1 MVAHDRNAAAA
12 VDTLPKRDIA
22 LIGLWH
28 LGSVSAAG
36 WSHLGRRVLAWDPD
50 QKLRET
56 IRSGRAPVAEPD
68 VDAELSAALAR
79 GALTIVDD
87 PVSAVGRARVTH
99 LAFDT
104 QLDAGNHPD
113 DPRLDEAVR
122 VFAAAAPDGALLLV
136 SSQIPVGSCRR
147 WKEELDAEAR
157 GLLLAHAPENLR
169 LGSALNDFVCPSRLV
184 IGADDDDAY
193 DRAAETLS
201 PLQATPIRVRL
212 ASAEMAKHA
221 TNAYL
226 GVCIALANDLA
237 WLSLHAGADPIEVTE
252 ALRADSRVAPSA
264 PLRPG
269 TAFSGATLIRDLT
282 TLRALGEQCGRSDL
296 FDAVIR
302 TNELHATVALTWL
315 EESLGSI
322 EGKHVAVAG
331 LTYKAGTSTLRDSLP
346 LRLITDLLNR
356 GARVSAWDPSA
367 DQVDERRSGLTR
379 AASLQECVREADA
392 LAILTA
398 LPELTTVDWNDLHPA
413 ARIVVDTCGVVDR
426 GAAESAGWIYRGFST
441 G

>member
-1 MVAHDRNAAAA
+1 VVADDRHAAAIGER
-12 VDTLPKRDIA
+12 PQGDIA

-36 WSHLGRRVLAWDPD
+36 WSHVGRRVLAWDPD
-50 QKLRET
+50 QELRET
-56 IRSGRAPVAEPD
+56 IKSGRAPVAEPD
-68 VDAELSAALAR
+68 VETELSAALTR
-79 GALTIVDD
+79 GTLTIMDD

-104 QLDAGNHPD
+104 RLDAGNRPD
-113 DPRLDEAVR
+113 DPRLDEAVN
-122 VFAAAAPDGALLLV
+122 VFASAAPDGALLLV

-147 WKEELDAEAR
+147 WKDALDAQAR
-157 GLLLAHAPENLR
+157 GLSLAHAPENLR
-169 LGSALNDFVCPSRLV
+169 LGSALNDFLSPSRLV
-184 IGADDDDAY
+184 IGADDDRAY
-193 DRAAETLS
+193 DLAAETLS
-201 PLQATPIRVRL
+201 PLKTTPIRIRL

-226 GVCIALANDLA
+226 AVCIALANDLA
-237 WLSLHAGADPIEVTE
+237 WLSLHAGADPAEVTE
-252 ALRADSRVAPSA
+252 ALRADPRVAPSA

-269 TAFSGATLIRDLT
+269 TAFSGATLIRDLA

-315 EESLGSI
+315 EESLGSLQ
-322 EGKHVAVAG
+322 GKNVAVAG

-346 LRLITDLLNR
+346 LRLITNLLDK
-356 GARVSAWDPSA
+356 GASVSAWDPSA
-367 DQVDERRSGLTR
+367 DQVDEPRPGLTR
-379 AASLQECVREADA
+379 AASLRECVREADA

-398 LPELTTVDWNDLHPA
+398 LPELATVEWNDLRPA
-413 ARIVVDTCGVVDR
+413 TRLVVDTCGVIDR
-426 GAAESAGWIYRGFST
+426 GAAESAGWVYRGFST

>member
-1 MVAHDRNAAAA
+1 MR
-12 VDTLPKRDIA
+12 
-22 LIGLWH
+22 
-28 LGSVSAAG
+28 AG
-36 WSHLGRRVLAWDPD
+36 
-50 QKLRET
+50 QT
-56 IRSGRAPVAEPD
+56 PVAESG
-68 VDAELSAALAR
+68 VAAELFAAIAA
-79 GALTIVDD
+79 GALKLVDD
-87 PVSAVGRARVTH
+87 PVSAVGQARVTH

-104 QLDAGNHPD
+104 LLDAENRAN
-113 DPRLDEAVR
+113 DPRLDEAVK
-122 VFAAAAPDGALLLV
+122 VFAAAAPDRALLLV
-136 SSQIPVGSCRR
+136 SSQIPVGSCLR

-157 GLLLAHAPENLR
+157 GLLLAHVPENLR
-169 LGSALNDFVCPSRLV
+169 LGTALDDFISPSRLV

-201 PLQATPIRVRL
+201 RLKTKPIRVRL

-226 GVCIALANDLA
+226 ALCIAFANDLA
-237 WLSLHAGADPIEVTE
+237 WLSLYAGADPIEVTE

-346 LRLITDLLNR
+346 LRVIADLIDK
-356 GARVSAWDPSA
+356 GATVSAWDPSA
-367 DQVDERRSGLTR
+367 DLIDEQRSNLTR
-379 AASLQECVREADA
+379 AATLEECVHKADA
-392 LAILTA
+392 FAILTA
-398 LPELTTVDWNDLHPA
+398 LPELTSVDWNDLHPA

-441 G
+441 V